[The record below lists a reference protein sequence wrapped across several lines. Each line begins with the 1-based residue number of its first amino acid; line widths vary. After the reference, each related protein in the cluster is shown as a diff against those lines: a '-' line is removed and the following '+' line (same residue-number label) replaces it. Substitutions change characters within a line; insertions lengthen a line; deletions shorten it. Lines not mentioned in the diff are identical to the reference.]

1 MDLKLIIGVVIVV
14 IILYLI
20 WSYFFTS
27 IQVIMSFQ
35 NGIEPTQS
43 QVSGKSVAKS
53 GKNNYSFSMWVYVSN
68 WNVNYG
74 EQKNILAISSENPM
88 VPYVF
93 HVALDNTRND
103 LNIYVDYTDAIG
115 PTGMSMTDNS
125 GNQQAPMSTQFC
137 KVSNFPIQSWVNISI
152 SVYNRA
158 VDIYIDGKL
167 VKTCPLPNVAS
178 TIGAGSTIYIGGV
191 SSGGGSIN
199 SSSRSL
205 TGFDGYIA
213 SVIYNPEVIS
223 PQDAWNIYAR
233 GYSNTGFG
241 FGNLFQRYKLQFS
254 FLKDNSVVS
263 SLTI

>member
-14 IILYLI
+14 IILYII
-20 WSYFFTS
+20 WSYFSTS

-35 NGIEPTQS
+35 NGIESSQS

-53 GKNNYSFSMWVYVSN
+53 GKNNYSFSLWTYVSN
-68 WNVNYG
+68 WNINYG
-74 EQKNILAISSENPM
+74 EQKNILAISSENPN

-93 HVALDNTRND
+93 HLALDATRND
-103 LNIYVDYTDAIG
+103 LNVYVDYDNPNG
-115 PTGMSMTDNS
+115 GMSMTDSS
-125 GNQQAPMSTQFC
+125 GNPDSSSSVQFC
-137 KVSNFPIQSWVNISI
+137 KISNFPIQSWVNISV

-167 VKTCPLPNVAS
+167 VKTCPLPNVAAP
-178 TIGAGSTIYIGGV
+178 IGAGSTIYIGGV
-191 SSGGGSIN
+191 ASGSGN
-199 SSSRSL
+199 VASSSRSL

-213 SVIYNPEVIS
+213 SVVYNPDVIS

-241 FGNLFQRYKLQFS
+241 LGNLFQRYKLQFA

>member
-14 IILYLI
+14 IILYII

-35 NGIEPTQS
+35 NGIETSQS

-53 GKNNYSFSMWVYVSN
+53 GKNNYSFSLWAYVSN
-68 WNVNYG
+68 WNINYG
-74 EQKNILAISSENPM
+74 EQKNILAISSENPN

-93 HVALDNTRND
+93 HLALDATRND
-103 LNIYVDYTDAIG
+103 LNVYVDYDNPNG
-115 PTGMSMTDNS
+115 VNMTDSS
-125 GNQQAPMSTQFC
+125 GNVDPTLSVQFC
-137 KVSNFPIQSWVNISI
+137 KISNFPIQSWVNVSV

-178 TIGAGSTIYIGGV
+178 PIGAGSTIYIGGV
-191 SSGGGSIN
+191 ASGTGN
-199 SSSRSL
+199 VASSSRSL

-213 SVIYNPEVIS
+213 SVIYNPDVIS

-241 FGNLFQRYKLQFS
+241 FGNLFQRYKLQFA

>member
-14 IILYLI
+14 IILYII

-35 NGIEPTQS
+35 KGIESSQS

-53 GKNNYSFSMWVYVSN
+53 GKSNYSFSLWAYVSN
-68 WNVNYG
+68 WNINYG
-74 EQKNILAISSENPM
+74 QQKNILAISSQNPL
-88 VPYVF
+88 VPFVF
-93 HVALDNTRND
+93 QLSLDATRND
-103 LNIYVDYTDAIG
+103 LNVYVDYDNPYG
-115 PTGMSMTDNS
+115 GNSMTDGNGNS
-125 GNQQAPMSTQFC
+125 DPSTSVHFC
-137 KVSNFPIQSWVNISI
+137 KVANFPIQSWVNISV

-178 TIGAGSTIYIGGV
+178 PISAGSTIYIGGV
-191 SSGGGSIN
+191 ASGGGGTTT
-199 SSSRSL
+199 SL
-205 TGFDGYIA
+205 TGFDGYIS

-241 FGNLFQRYKLQFS
+241 FGNLFERYKLQFA
-254 FLKDNSVVS
+254 FLKDNSVVRS
-263 SLTI
+263 ITI

>member
-14 IILYLI
+14 IILYII

-35 NGIEPTQS
+35 NGIESSQS

-53 GKNNYSFSMWVYVSN
+53 GKNNYSFSLWAYVSN
-68 WNVNYG
+68 WNINYG
-74 EQKNILAISSENPM
+74 EQKNILAISSENPN

-93 HVALDNTRND
+93 HLALDATRND
-103 LNIYVDYTDAIG
+103 LNVFVDY
-115 PTGMSMTDNS
+115 DNPNGRTMADSS
-125 GNQQAPMSTQFC
+125 GNADPSVSVQFC
-137 KVSNFPIQSWVNISI
+137 KISNFPIQSWVNISV

-167 VKTCPLPNVAS
+167 VKTCPLPNVAAP
-178 TIGAGSTIYIGGV
+178 IGAGSTIYIGGV
-191 SSGGGSIN
+191 ASGSGN
-199 SSSRSL
+199 AFSSSRSL
-205 TGFDGYIA
+205 SGFDGYIA
-213 SVIYNPEVIS
+213 SVIYNPDVIS

-241 FGNLFQRYKLQFS
+241 LGNLFQRYKLQFA

>member
-14 IILYLI
+14 IILYII

-35 NGIEPTQS
+35 NGIESTQS

-74 EQKNILAISSENPM
+74 EQKNILAISSEDPS

-103 LNIYVDYTDAIG
+103 LNIYVDYTN
-115 PTGMSMTDNS
+115 PNGMTMTDSS
-125 GNQQAPMSTQFC
+125 GNPGAPMSTQFC

-178 TIGAGSTIYIGGV
+178 PIGAGSTIFIGGV
-191 SSGGGSIN
+191 ASSVGT
-199 SSSRSL
+199 SRSL
-205 TGFDGYIA
+205 TGFEGHIA
-213 SVIYNPEVIS
+213 SVIYNPDVIS
-223 PQDAWNIYAR
+223 PQEAWNIYAR

-241 FGNLFQRYKLQFS
+241 FGNLFQRYKLQFA

>member
-14 IILYLI
+14 IILYII

-35 NGIEPTQS
+35 NGIEKTQS

-53 GKNNYSFSMWVYVSN
+53 GKNNYSFSLWVYVSN
-68 WNVNYG
+68 WNINYG
-74 EQKNILAISSENPM
+74 QQKNILAISSENPAS
-88 VPYVF
+88 VTPYVF
-93 HVALDNTRND
+93 QLALDPVRND
-103 LNIYVDYTDAIG
+103 LQIYVDYDSNLIP
-115 PTGMSMTDNS
+115 PTIDSS
-125 GNQQAPMSTQFC
+125 GNIDPSLQTSFC
-137 KVSNFPIQSWVNISI
+137 KVSNFPIQSWVNISV

-158 VDIYIDGKL
+158 VDVYIDGKL

-178 TIGAGSTIYIGGV
+178 TIGAGSTIYIGGTA
-191 SSGGGSIN
+191 SGTIP
-199 SSSRSL
+199 
-205 TGFDGYIA
+205 GFDGYIA
-213 SVIYNPEVIS
+213 SVIYNPDVIS

-241 FGNLFQRYKLQFS
+241 FGNLFQRYKLQFA

>member
-14 IILYLI
+14 IILYII

-35 NGIEPTQS
+35 NGIESSQS

-74 EQKNILAISSENPM
+74 EQKNILAISSENPS
-88 VPYVF
+88 VPYIF

-103 LNIYVDYTDAIG
+103 LNIYVDYANIN
-115 PTGMSMTDNS
+115 GMSMTDSS
-125 GNQQAPMSTQFC
+125 GNKEASMSTQFC

-178 TIGAGSTIYIGGV
+178 PIGAGSTIYIGGV
-191 SSGGGSIN
+191 ASGGGN
-199 SSSRSL
+199 MGSSSRSL
-205 TGFDGYIA
+205 TGFDGHIA
-213 SVIYNPEVIS
+213 SVIYNPDVIS
-223 PQDAWNIYAR
+223 PQEAWNIYAR

-241 FGNLFQRYKLQFS
+241 FGNLFQRYKLQFA

>member
-14 IILYLI
+14 IILYII

-35 NGIEPTQS
+35 NGIEKTQS
-43 QVSGKSVAKS
+43 QVSGKDVAKS
-53 GKNNYSFSMWVYVSN
+53 GKNNYSFSLWVYVSD

-74 EQKNILAISSENPM
+74 KQKNILAISSDNPI
-88 VPYVF
+88 VGTQYVF
-93 HVALDNTRND
+93 QLSLDATRND
-103 LNIYVDYTDAIG
+103 LNIQVDYDDGFNPSTTD
-115 PTGMSMTDNS
+115 SS
-125 GNQQAPMSTQFC
+125 GNPDPNAQSSFC
-137 KVSNFPIQSWVNISI
+137 KVSNFPIQSWVNVSV

-158 VDIYIDGKL
+158 VDVYIDGKL

-178 TIGAGSTIYIGGV
+178 PIGAGSIIYIGGTNP
-191 SSGGGSIN
+191 SGSIP
-199 SSSRSL
+199 
-205 TGFDGYIA
+205 GFDGYIA
-213 SVIYNPEVIS
+213 SVIYNPDVIS

-241 FGNLFQRYKLQFS
+241 FGNLFQRYKLQFA

>member
-14 IILYLI
+14 IILYII

-35 NGIEPTQS
+35 NGIESSQS

-53 GKNNYSFSMWVYVSN
+53 GKNNYSFSLWAYVSN
-68 WNVNYG
+68 WNINYG
-74 EQKNILAISSENPM
+74 EQKNILAISSENPN

-93 HVALDNTRND
+93 HLALDATRND
-103 LNIYVDYTDAIG
+103 LNVYVDYDN
-115 PTGMSMTDNS
+115 PNGMNMTDSS
-125 GNQQAPMSTQFC
+125 GNTDPSVSVQFC
-137 KVSNFPIQSWVNISI
+137 KISNFPIQSWVNVSV

-178 TIGAGSTIYIGGV
+178 PIGAGSTIYIGGV
-191 SSGGGSIN
+191 ASGSGN
-199 SSSRSL
+199 VASSSRSL

-213 SVIYNPEVIS
+213 SVIYNPDVIS

-241 FGNLFQRYKLQFS
+241 LGNLFQRYKLQFA

>member
-14 IILYLI
+14 IILYII

-35 NGIEPTQS
+35 NGIESSQS

-74 EQKNILAISSENPM
+74 YEKNILAISSENTS
-88 VPYVF
+88 VSYVF
-93 HVALDNTRND
+93 QVALDKNRND
-103 LNIYVDYTDAIG
+103 LNIYVDYTDAIY
-115 PTGMSMTDNS
+115 PMDATASTDNK
-125 GNQQAPMSTQFC
+125 QPPMSRQFC

-178 TIGAGSTIYIGGV
+178 PIGAGSTIYIGGV
-191 SSGGGSIN
+191 ASVGN
-199 SSSRSL
+199 SRGSL
-205 TGFDGYIA
+205 TGFDGHIA
-213 SVIYNPEVIS
+213 SVIYNPDVIS
-223 PQDAWNIYAR
+223 PQEAWNIYAR

-241 FGNLFQRYKLQFS
+241 FGNLFQRYKLQFA

>member
-14 IILYLI
+14 IILYII

-35 NGIEPTQS
+35 NGIEKTQS

-53 GKNNYSFSMWVYVSN
+53 GKNNYSFSLWAYVSN
-68 WNVNYG
+68 WNINYG
-74 EQKNILAISSENPM
+74 QQKNILAISSENPSLNAS
-88 VPYVF
+88 PYVF
-93 HVALDNTRND
+93 QLALDPVRND
-103 LNIYVDYTDAIG
+103 LQIYVDYDSNLIPPVVT
-115 PTGMSMTDNS
+115 SS
-125 GNQQAPMSTQFC
+125 GNVDPSLQTSYC
-137 KVSNFPIQSWVNISI
+137 KVSNFPIQSWVNISV

-158 VDIYIDGKL
+158 VDVYIDGKL

-178 TIGAGSTIYIGGV
+178 TIGAGSTIYVGGT
-191 SSGGGSIN
+191 SSGTIP
-199 SSSRSL
+199 
-205 TGFDGYIA
+205 GFDGYIA
-213 SVIYNPEVIS
+213 SVIYNPDVIS

-241 FGNLFQRYKLQFS
+241 FGNLFQRYKLQFA